1 MRVGRFLPWL
11 MVTATALG
19 GAGIGPVL
27 AQNAIREPG
36 WPPPEG
42 AACKPTKV
50 DLDQAKTLFELGDQ
64 AWKISN
70 FPDAIKY
77 WKDGYRKACDKHIFL
92 KNLGKAL
99 AADGQIAAAIEVYQL
114 YRVRAKPT
122 GEELDQLDATIGN
135 LQKKVGTTAT
145 TTAPTG
151 TGTTAPTGTGTT
163 APTGTATTAPTGT
176 GTTAP
181 TGTATS
187 APTSTAPPSGGSKAL
202 PVGLMVGGAVVG
214 VAGAI
219 LWGVGNG
226 RVSTASKSFSA
237 NNCGDKDKPPTG
249 ALRDQCLGWA
259 DDGSSGKTTRAA
271 GVVMTG
277 IGVVAAGVGVG
288 LYVLGGDKKKD
299 GASIQITPGP
309 GFAGIGLSG
318 SF

>member
-27 AQNAIREPG
+27 AQNAIKEPG

-99 AADGQIAAAIEVYQL
+99 AADGQITAAIEVYQL

-151 TGTTAPTGTGTT
+151 TGTTAPTGTGTAPTGTNTAPTGTTT

-176 GTTAP
+176 V
-181 TGTATS
+181 
-187 APTSTAPPSGGSKAL
+187 PPSGGSKAL
-202 PVGLMVGGAVVG
+202 PIGLMAGGGAVAVVG
-214 VAGAI
+214 GI
-219 LWGVGNG
+219 LWVVENGKVKTAAKDWETYSCASGANTAKCQSIASDGNG
-226 RVSTASKSFSA
+226 AKSSRTI
-237 NNCGDKDKPPTG
+237 GI
-249 ALRDQCLGWA
+249 
-259 DDGSSGKTTRAA
+259 
-271 GVVMTG
+271 VMTG
-277 IGVVAAGVGVG
+277 VGVVAAGVGVG
-288 LYVLGGDKKKD
+288 LYVMGSDKKKD
-299 GASIQITPGP
+299 AASIQITPGP
-309 GFAGIGLSG
+309 GFAGIGLTG

>member
-1 MRVGRFLPWL
+1 
-11 MVTATALG
+11 MVTATALV
-19 GAGIGPVL
+19 GAAIGPVL

-99 AADGQIAAAIEVYQL
+99 AADGQVAAAIEVYQL

-135 LQKKVGTTAT
+135 LQKKVGTTST

-151 TGTTAPTGTGTT
+151 TDTTAPTGTNTAPTGTTTAPTGTNT
-163 APTGTATTAPTGT
+163 APTGTATTAPTG
-176 GTTAP
+176 
-181 TGTATS
+181 S
-187 APTSTAPPSGGSKAL
+187 APSSGGSKAL
-202 PVGLMVGGAVVG
+202 PVGLMVGGGVVG
-214 VAGAI
+214 VTGVV
-219 LWGVGNG
+219 LWVVGNG
-226 RVSTASKSFSA
+226 KVSTASKSFTGH
-237 NNCGDKDKPPTG
+237 NCGDKNNPPTG

-259 DDGSSGKTTRAA
+259 DDGNSGKTTRTV

-288 LYVLGGDKKKD
+288 LYVMGGDKKKD